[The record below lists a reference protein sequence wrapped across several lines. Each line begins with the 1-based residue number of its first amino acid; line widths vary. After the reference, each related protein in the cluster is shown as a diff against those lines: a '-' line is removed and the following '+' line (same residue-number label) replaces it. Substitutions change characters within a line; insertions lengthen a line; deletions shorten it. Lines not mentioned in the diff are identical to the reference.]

1 MVNNAATQQNT
12 LKMIR
17 INADN
22 PVTNSNE
29 PLKIETFLPIELP
42 TTKPDT
48 NGTHHYSFTIEF
60 EAPKELLLSNK
71 PKFIDLQLE
80 AVLEGQNQ

>member
-1 MVNNAATQQNT
+1 MVNHAAVQQNT

-17 INADN
+17 TNAND
-22 PVTNSNE
+22 PVTNSNKW
-29 PLKIETFLPIELP
+29 LKFETFPPIELP

-48 NGTHHYSFTIEF
+48 NGIHHYSFTIEF

-71 PKFIDLQLE
+71 PKLIDLQLE
-80 AVLEGQNQ
+80 AILQCPNQ